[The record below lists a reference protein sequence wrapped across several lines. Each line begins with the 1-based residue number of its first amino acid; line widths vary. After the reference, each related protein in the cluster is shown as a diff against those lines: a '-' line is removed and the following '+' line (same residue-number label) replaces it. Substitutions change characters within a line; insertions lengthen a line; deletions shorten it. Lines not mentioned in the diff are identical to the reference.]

1 SPRRSQPTD
10 PRAARARRRLEA
22 IALSAAALTFGLVE
36 LAHGPT
42 LTHGPDAPGM
52 SVTATAGR
60 SLLVAAYQRDWVML
74 RAGERGVNLNQRP
87 DRSVAVAPYQ
97 ADWISHRAGERA
109 ISPHRK
115 DTNPVWN
122 GS

>member
-1 SPRRSQPTD
+1 
-10 PRAARARRRLEA
+10 
-22 IALSAAALTFGLVE
+22 
-36 LAHGPT
+36 
-42 LTHGPDAPGM
+42 
-52 SVTATAGR
+52 
-60 SLLVAAYQRDWVML
+60 
-74 RAGERGVNLNQRP
+74 
-87 DRSVAVAPYQ
+87 VAVAPYQ